1 MEIWITMIWYWKEF
15 QWNQNQK
22 KNKDLVKASS
32 KEIKEYKE
40 ELEKQHKNEI
50 EKLTKD
56 TIQKVS
62 TKFNIFMNDAC

>member
-1 MEIWITMIWYWKEF
+1 M
-15 QWNQNQK
+15 Q
-22 KNKDLVKASS
+22 
-32 KEIKEYKE
+32 EIKEYKE